1 MTTTLIVR
9 DATLAINGA
18 PEKRTDPRQHLQS
31 RIAEV
36 SRMDPRTAEE
46 CVEVL
51 SSVASGDG
59 AEPEVLEALV
69 IVGLAHPQLAE
80 RLGLATL
87 STGRRLAT
95 RLERLADA
103 ERAVAVLELM
113 QQHFAGQ
120 ESLERDL
127 GQLMRRQGMVQDL
140 VERYFERARKL
151 MREGRNNEAVGWLRE
166 VLQLDP
172 GRKEAARLIRDL
184 RFKVKKVGRR
194 RSSGSLGFF
203 LGTVATAGLIT
214 FAAMREI
221 RLRGEFLA
229 LPQAAPGS
237 MPTLQRRLAELE
249 RFIERHPVWHG
260 AFQAVAERSELRV
273 QLELYEEKQR
283 AERESAVR
291 AARERIEAAD
301 LSRAR
306 AMQKVDEDDIPA
318 AIEAFRQALDYGGE
332 NWEHRAEVLRHI
344 ADLEAHL
351 QGTR

>member
-18 PEKRTDPRQHLQS
+18 PEKRTDPRQHLQA

-51 SSVASGDG
+51 SSVAGGDG

-87 STGRRLAT
+87 STARRLAT

-113 QQHFAGQ
+113 QQHFPGQ

-172 GRKEAARLIRDL
+172 GRKDAARLIRDL
-184 RFKVKKVGRR
+184 RFKVKKVGK
-194 RSSGSLGFF
+194 RSTGALRSFF
-203 LGTVATAGLIT
+203 GAVLFAGLVSLE
-214 FAAMREI
+214 AMREV

-237 MPTLQRRLAELE
+237 VPALQRRLAELE
-249 RFIERHPVWHG
+249 RFVKAHPVWHG
-260 AFQAVAERSELRV
+260 AFQAVAERAELRI
-273 QLELYEEKQR
+273 QLELYEDQR
-283 AERESAVR
+283 RQEVEAQERLAH
-291 AARERIEAAD
+291 ERLEAAD

-306 AMQKVDEDDIPA
+306 GLQEVDEGDIPA
-318 AIEAFRQALDYGGE
+318 ALEAFRQALGYGGE
-332 NWEHRAEVLRHI
+332 NWAHYAEVRRYV

-351 QGTR
+351 EGKQ